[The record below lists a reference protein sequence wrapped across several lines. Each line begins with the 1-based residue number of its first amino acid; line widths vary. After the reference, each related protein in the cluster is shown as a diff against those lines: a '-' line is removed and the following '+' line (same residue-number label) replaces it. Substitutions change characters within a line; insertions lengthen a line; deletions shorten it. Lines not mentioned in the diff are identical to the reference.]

1 MPQWARTAGA
11 QKKVSDAL
19 ELELE
24 KVVRTQQSAIK
35 QTQGLSEQEVL
46 LTKELPLQL
55 SLSIIS
61 KLRHEVA
68 EEKRGR

>member
-1 MPQWARTAGA
+1 VGQYRRSPEEGVRCSRTGVREGCENTTERHKADSGPLRAG
-11 QKKVSDAL
+11 
-19 ELELE
+19 
-24 KVVRTQQSAIK
+24 
-35 QTQGLSEQEVL
+35 VL

>member
-1 MPQWARTAGA
+1 MPQWASTAGA

-35 QTQGLSEQEVL
+35 QTQGLSEQECC
-46 LTKELPLQL
+46 
-55 SLSIIS
+55 
-61 KLRHEVA
+61 
-68 EEKRGR
+68 